1 MIEVGEEEGAKA
13 QWMTYHVPQGSAM
26 EVLRE
31 AIPNGVSYQ
40 WAWRGKALDLLYQDE
55 SIFKTYDGAR
65 KR

>member
-1 MIEVGEEEGAKA
+1 MIKVGEEEGAKV

-31 AIPNGVSYQ
+31 AIPHGGVQSQLPAQ

-55 SIFKTYDGAR
+55 SI
-65 KR
+65 